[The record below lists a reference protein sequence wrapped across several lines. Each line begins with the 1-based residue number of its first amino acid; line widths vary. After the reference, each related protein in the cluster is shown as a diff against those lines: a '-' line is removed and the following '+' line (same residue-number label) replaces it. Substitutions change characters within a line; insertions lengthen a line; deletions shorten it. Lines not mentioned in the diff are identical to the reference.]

1 MSSLSHVDWE
11 EARRKFRQLL
21 EHFPSVTV
29 LSHIRPDP
37 DAVGSSLG
45 VYHLLKS
52 LGKRVEIA
60 NASREIPRTLDF
72 LEGYKKI
79 KWKMDYEDSL
89 IVSCDC
95 GSLDRLG
102 FEGLE
107 ERTIVNLD
115 HHVSNSRFGTLN
127 VVDPTAV
134 STSEVAYRLFEG
146 WLPVRKESAEAF
158 YAALISDTRHFT
170 TSNVTAETFVLARS
184 LIERGADPATIAQM
198 MLQRRSLASLR
209 ILGKALESLR
219 LYADARVAIM
229 RISRED
235 LAATGATVSDLDG
248 VVDYARSL
256 VTVEVAALVVEM
268 KNEIKVSLRSKGI
281 NLLPVAEAFGGG
293 GHREAVGFEVPD
305 SDSDALIK
313 ALLHRIEKEGVLT
326 KQ

>member
-1 MSSLSHVDWE
+1 MNTDPTVDRE
-11 EARRKFRQLL
+11 DARREFRQLL
-21 EHFPSVTV
+21 ERFPSVTV
-29 LSHIRPDP
+29 LSHIRPDS
-37 DAVGSSLG
+37 DAIGSSLG
-45 VYHLLKS
+45 VYHLLKK

-72 LEGYKKI
+72 LKGYEKI
-79 KWKMDYEDSL
+79 KRKMDYKDSL

-107 ERTIVNLD
+107 GRTIVNLD
-115 HHVSNSRFGTLN
+115 HHLSNSRFGTLN
-127 VVDPTAV
+127 IVDPTAV
-134 STSEVAYRLFEG
+134 STSEVAFRLFEG
-146 WLPVRKESAEAF
+146 WLPIGKESAEAF

-170 TSNVTAETFVLARS
+170 TSNVTAETFTLARS
-184 LIERGADPATIAQM
+184 LIEQGADPATIAQM

-219 LYADARVAIM
+219 LYADAQVAIM

-235 LAATGATVSDLDG
+235 LAATGATAGDLDG

-256 VTVEVAALVVEM
+256 VTVEIAALVVEM
-268 KNEIKVSLRSKGI
+268 KSETKVSLRSKGTD
-281 NLLPVAEAFGGG
+281 LLPLAKVFGGG
-293 GHREAVGFEVPD
+293 GHREAAGFELPGHV
-305 SDSDALIK
+305 SDQVIED
-313 ALLHRIEKEGVLT
+313 LLQCIENEGVLT

>member
-1 MSSLSHVDWE
+1 MSARMPVDWE
-11 EARRKFRQLL
+11 EARREFRRLL
-21 EHFPSVTV
+21 ERFSAVSI

-37 DAVGSSLG
+37 DALGSAVGL
-45 VYHLLKS
+45 YHLLRES
-52 LGKRVEIA
+52 GKRVEIA
-60 NASREIPRTLDF
+60 NASRDIPRTLDF
-72 LEGYKKI
+72 LEGYEKI
-79 KWKMDYEDSL
+79 KRKMDYEDSL

-107 ERTIVNLD
+107 GRSIVNLD
-115 HHVSNSRFGTLN
+115 HHLSNTRFGMLN
-127 VVDPTAV
+127 VVDPSAV
-134 STSEVAYRLFEG
+134 STSEVIYRLVEG
-146 WLPVRKESAEAF
+146 WLPVGRRSAEAF

-170 TSNVTAETFVLARS
+170 TSNVTADTFALARS

-219 LYADARVAIM
+219 LYADAQVAIM

-235 LAATGATVSDLDG
+235 LAATGATASDLDG

-268 KNEIKVSLRSKGI
+268 QNETKVSLRSKGI
-281 NLLPVAEAFGGG
+281 DLLPVAGAFGGG
-293 GHREAVGFEVPD
+293 GHREAAGFEVRGVETD
-305 SDSDALIK
+305 RVIEE
-313 ALLHRIEKEGVLT
+313 LLQCIEKEGVL
-326 KQ
+326 KK